1 MKPST
6 RIIFNTSIQYVR
18 TVISVLVTLYTAR
31 LILDALG
38 VEDYGIYSLV
48 GGIVAML
55 SFVQTSLTSTTQ
67 AYIRIMHIA
76 TFHFQ
81 WISEYSGRSGKCCN
95 LGILLYV
102 IYIVFHHAI
111 NSLSGC
117 SDCS

>member
-67 AYIRIMHIA
+67 RYLS
-76 TFHFQ
+76 FHQ
-81 WISEYSGRSGKCCN
+81 GK
-95 LGILLYV
+95 GD
-102 IYIVFHHAI
+102 FFT
-111 NSLSGC
+111 LS
-117 SDCS
+117 SDPSPYP

>member
-55 SFVQTSLTSTTQ
+55 SFVNLTDFNDSK
-67 AYIRIMHIA
+67 
-76 TFHFQ
+76 
-81 WISEYSGRSGKCCN
+81 IS
-95 LGILLYV
+95 
-102 IYIVFHHAI
+102 VFPPR
-111 NSLSGC
+111 
-117 SDCS
+117 